1 MITCL
6 CMVTDASWCLHF
18 AQKSVTQLYGLPF
31 RDRRLVRV
39 LSYSE

>member
-18 AQKSVTQLYGLPF
+18 AQKSVTQLYGLP
-31 RDRRLVRV
+31 LI
-39 LSYSE
+39 SETED